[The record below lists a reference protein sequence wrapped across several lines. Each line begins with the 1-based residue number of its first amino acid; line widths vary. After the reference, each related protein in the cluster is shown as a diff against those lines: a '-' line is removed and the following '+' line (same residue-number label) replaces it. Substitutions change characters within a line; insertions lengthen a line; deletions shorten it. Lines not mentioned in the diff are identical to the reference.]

1 MSDNQE
7 IMSHYDVCQ
16 LRITRENMVF
26 SVGRIGWDFFETWDP
41 GEIHLN
47 TEKKIST
54 KGMNRD
60 KDTQMGSE
68 TNIKKLGLTV
78 FDIIM

>member
-1 MSDNQE
+1 MPSKNNQK
-7 IMSHYDVCQ
+7 
-16 LRITRENMVF
+16 ENGVF
-26 SVGRIGWDFFETWDP
+26 GGENRMGFEKQDP

-68 TNIKKLGLTV
+68 TNIKTLRLTV
-78 FDIIM
+78 FDTYVIFR